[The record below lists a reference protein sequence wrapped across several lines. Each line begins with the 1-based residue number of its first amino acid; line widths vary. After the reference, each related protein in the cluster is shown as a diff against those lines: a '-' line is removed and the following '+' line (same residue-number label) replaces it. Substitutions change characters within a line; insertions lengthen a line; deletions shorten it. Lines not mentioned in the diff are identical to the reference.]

1 MTSACLKSAGERAS
15 RWSTLTATA
24 CFLGFTGV
32 MSGVRV
38 MKSIMRILILFFLG
52 ATTLPYIALPSAA
65 QTPEA
70 LLLNLEGKIALGDVR
85 GRIDHMALD
94 ALRGRLFVAELENN
108 SLGVVDLAARK
119 VIHVIAGLNEPQG
132 VGYEPSSDTLYVAN
146 GGDGSVRLYRGGD
159 YTETGRIELGDDAD
173 NIRIDPD
180 AKRVLIG
187 YGGGAI
193 ATIDPATRTKSADF
207 RLPAHPEGFQF
218 DRKTNRILVNVPRSS
233 AIVVLDGAAGQRQ
246 ATWSTKDAAG
256 NFPMAIDEDAQ
267 RVLVAFRSPPRL
279 GVFSARDGE
288 RVASVELCGDADDL
302 FVDAKRGRVYVSCGE
317 GFLDV
322 FEARDRYRRL
332 GRVPT
337 VRGART
343 SYYVPSLDRLFLAV
357 RAASLEPAAV
367 WVYRPTP

>member
-1 MTSACLKSAGERAS
+1 MKSMMRIPLAFFAGVM
-15 RWSTLTATA
+15 TLT
-24 CFLGFTGV
+24 
-32 MSGVRV
+32 
-38 MKSIMRILILFFLG
+38 LIE
-52 ATTLPYIALPSAA
+52 LPSSA
-65 QTPEA
+65 QISESS
-70 LLLNLEGKIALGDVR
+70 LLNLEDKIALGNVR

-94 ALRGRLFVAELENN
+94 PLRGRLFVAELENN
-108 SLGVVDLAARK
+108 SLAVVDLTARK

-132 VGYEPSSDTLYVAN
+132 VGYEPSSDTLYIAN

-159 YTETGRIELGDDAD
+159 YTETGRINLGDDAD

-207 RLPAHPEGFQF
+207 RLPAHPEAFQI
-218 DRKTNRILVNVPRSS
+218 DRKTNQIFVNVPRSS
-233 AIVVLDGAAGQRQ
+233 AIVVLDGTTGQQ
-246 ATWSTKDAAG
+246 KGTWSTKDAAG
-256 NFPMAIDEDAQ
+256 NFPMAIDDDAQ
-267 RVLVAFRSPPRL
+267 RVLVAFRNPPRL

-288 RVASVELCGDADDL
+288 RIAGVELCGDADDL
-302 FVDAKRGRVYVSCGE
+302 FLDTKRGRVYVSCGE

-322 FEARDRYRRL
+322 FEARDRSYRRL

-343 SYYVPSLDRLFLAV
+343 SYYAPSVDRLFLAV
-357 RAASLEPAAV
+357 RAASPEPAAV
-367 WVYRPTP
+367 WVYRPAP